1 MASIYKIGNSLAAV
15 IPAQAA
21 RQLGLQ
27 FKTPILIFVSESEI
41 RIRNASS
48 QGTQIKRVREADS
61 MPAANMDDPW

>member
-21 RQLGLQ
+21 RQLGLR
-27 FKTPILIFVSESEI
+27 FKTPIQIFVSETEI

-48 QGTQIKRVREADS
+48 QGTQIKRVREVDS
-61 MPAANMDDPW
+61 TPATDKDDPW